1 VKRALILGFLCL
13 VMVGSAGTSNPS
25 FEANLARFHLHYD
38 KFIRAY
44 EGCPKGAAFI
54 EECKPALGTFDWYEF
69 NHAAKE
75 ARPLFS
81 LEKEK

>member
-1 VKRALILGFLCL
+1 MKRAFLIASLCM
-13 VMVGSAGTSNPS
+13 VMVGSASTPNLS
-25 FEANLARFHLHYD
+25 FEENLARFHLHYD

-54 EECKPALGTFDWYEF
+54 EECKPDLGTFDWYEF
-69 NHAAKE
+69 NHAAHE
-75 ARPLFS
+75 ARDLFS

>member
-25 FEANLARFHLHYD
+25 FQENLARFHLHYD
-38 KFIRAY
+38 KFMRAY

-54 EECKPALGTFDWYEF
+54 EECKPDLGTFDYGEF
-69 NHAAKE
+69 NRAAHE
-75 ARPLFS
+75 ARDLFS